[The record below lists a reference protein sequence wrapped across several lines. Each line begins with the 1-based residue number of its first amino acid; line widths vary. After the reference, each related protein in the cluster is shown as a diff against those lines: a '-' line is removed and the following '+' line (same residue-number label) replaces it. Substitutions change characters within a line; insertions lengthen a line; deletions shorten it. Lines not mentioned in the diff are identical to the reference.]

1 MHAQEIFREPGVLPA
16 PSGWRLPSV
25 GLCLLA
31 TLPLWAGLLL
41 PWLPEQSAAQGKPG
55 VRDPFA
61 LVFTDGHRLVC
72 EGCRGLMGRLRQ
84 WALPVGAKP
93 ALTARA
99 PARKPAAAVA
109 SVARHDVATPAV
121 ATRHVVSHYFG
132 TGNFSDDVDAVLPQ
146 YRGNFEEAARR
157 NGLDWR
163 LLAAVG
169 YQESRWNPAAES
181 PTGVRGLMMLTT
193 DTAQDLGVDREDGPQ
208 SILGA
213 GRFLQGLYGQLPPQ
227 IREPDR
233 TAMALAAYN
242 QGIGHLMDARDVVIN
257 RGGDPDRWTD
267 VRAALPL
274 LSDADW
280 QKTTKYGPARGGEA
294 VAFVDGVRQYYAR
307 LSALAPSGARGNGL
321 PAADS
326 RTARVEGGGK
336 T

>member
-1 MHAQEIFREPGVLPA
+1 MRAQEIFREAEVLPA
-16 PSGWRLPSV
+16 PSGWRLPSAW
-25 GLCLLA
+25 LCLLA
-31 TLPLWAGLLL
+31 TLPLWAGLVL
-41 PWLPEQSAAQGKPG
+41 PLLPEQAAAHGKPG
-55 VRDPFA
+55 MRDPFA
-61 LVFTDGHRLVC
+61 VVFTDGHRLVC
-72 EGCRGLMGRLRQ
+72 EGCRGLIAQLRQ
-84 WALPVGAKP
+84 WASPGGAGS
-93 ALTARA
+93 ALAARA
-99 PARKPAAAVA
+99 PARKPLAVVVSAAMPAIAMHHAAA
-109 SVARHDVATPAV
+109 
-121 ATRHVVSHYFG
+121 HYSG
-132 TGNFSDDVDAVLPQ
+132 TGNFSDDVEVVLPQ
-146 YRGNFEEAARR
+146 YRLNFEEAARR

-193 DTAQDLGVDREDGPQ
+193 DTAQDLGVDREDGAQ

-294 VAFVDGVRQYYAR
+294 VAFVDSVRLYYAR
-307 LSALAPSGARGNGL
+307 LSALAPSGAGNNGL

-326 RTARVEGGGK
+326 PAARIEGGGK
-336 T
+336 I

>member
-1 MHAQEIFREPGVLPA
+1 MRAQGIFREAEVLPA
-16 PSGWRLPSV
+16 TSGWRLPSA

-41 PWLPEQSAAQGKPG
+41 PLLPERAAAHGKPG
-55 VRDPFA
+55 ARDPFA
-61 LVFTDGHRLVC
+61 LVFTDGQRLVC
-72 EGCRGLMGRLRQ
+72 EGCRGLMAQLRQ
-84 WALPVGAKP
+84 WTLPVGTEPVLA
-93 ALTARA
+93 ARA
-99 PARKPAAAVA
+99 STRKPAAAVV
-109 SVARHDVATPAV
+109 SVAGPAV
-121 ATRHVVSHYFG
+121 AMPHAASRYFG

-146 YRGNFEEAARR
+146 YRLDFEEAARR

-181 PTGVRGLMMLTT
+181 PTGVRGLMMLTM

-280 QKTTKYGPARGGEA
+280 QKTTKYGPARGAEA
-294 VAFVDGVRQYYAR
+294 VAFVDGVRLYYAR
-307 LSALAPSGARGNGL
+307 LSALAPASAGRGNNL

-326 RTARVEGGGK
+326 RPVHTDGGGK
-336 T
+336 I